1 MKDQST
7 AHVSEVAALLRASN
21 SDALS
26 VDDALELAEA
36 ITSTYS
42 GFVRRF
48 DAALYDEIAPIAD
61 AISATRRDLARLTAT
76 EMDSGRIPEA
86 GRELEAVVKS
96 TEDASNSIMT
106 AAETMLGADRSDADA
121 FGALVDEKVTEILEA
136 CAFQDITGQRIAKV
150 VRTLSFIEEHVAR
163 LMEQLRA
170 GDYTPAERQETE
182 DEKRAR
188 ELLLHGPQMDGDGTA
203 QEDIDALFA
212 TADVDQDAI
221 DALFK

>member
-1 MKDQST
+1 MQDPST
-7 AHVSEVAALLRASN
+7 LHVSEVAALLRASN
-21 SDALS
+21 ADTLS

-36 ITSTYS
+36 LTTTYS

-48 DAALYDEIAPIAD
+48 DAALYDEVAPIAD

-76 EMDSGRIPEA
+76 EVDSGRIPEA
-86 GRELEAVVKS
+86 GRELDAVVKA
-96 TEDASNSIMT
+96 TEDASNSSMA
-106 AAETMLGADRSDADA
+106 AAEALLGADRGDADA

-170 GDYTPAERQETE
+170 GDYQPSERQETAE
-182 DEKRAR
+182 EKRAR
-188 ELLLHGPQMDGDGTA
+188 ELLLHGPQMEGDGAA

-212 TADVDQDAI
+212 TGDVDQDAI